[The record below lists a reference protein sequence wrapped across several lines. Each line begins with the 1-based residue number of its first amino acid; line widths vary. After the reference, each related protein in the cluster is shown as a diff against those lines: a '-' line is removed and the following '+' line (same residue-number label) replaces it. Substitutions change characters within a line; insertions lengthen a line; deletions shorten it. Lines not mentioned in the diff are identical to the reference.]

1 MSATLCHGCGQR
13 LEVPAGYAKAK
24 LRCPECGVMC
34 DVPPPEARKGPVK
47 QSAGRAAPTAAPR
60 PAPPVPAVSPEDG
73 LVPLAPEPVS
83 ESRPARPTPPPVPA
97 DDDLIPLAPEPAPAP
112 PPPTL
117 PVDFGT
123 DEDDGKPYRV
133 SGPPEKKCPHC
144 SKRLESDALQCPGC
158 GYDLQAGK
166 KPKKVY
172 EPAERSWEAGW
183 PLHQRRLVFIL
194 GIIIGVALG
203 IPISIASDSW
213 VGGIISWIVFITLGS
228 FLLGTYPRVDLA
240 RNKRGKVT
248 LTKTWRVCF
257 LEQKPIEFNVIEFEG
272 VRTGYARDVSLI
284 DWIAAAVLLPAGIV
298 PGILWWYIFI
308 QRDQHTV
315 ALLREHGYASD
326 ILYRGISEDLAKDM
340 AQEVHEIGGLRYE
353 NG

>member
-1 MSATLCHGCGQR
+1 M
-13 LEVPAGYAKAK
+13 
-24 LRCPECGVMC
+24 
-34 DVPPPEARKGPVK
+34 
-47 QSAGRAAPTAAPR
+47 
-60 PAPPVPAVSPEDG
+60 
-73 LVPLAPEPVS
+73 
-83 ESRPARPTPPPVPA
+83 PPPVPA

-112 PPPTL
+112 PPPP

-144 SKRLESDALQCPGC
+144 GKRLEPDALQCPGC

-183 PLHQRRLVFIL
+183 PLQKRRTVFFLGLILVVPL
-194 GIIIGVALG
+194 GILIGQETE
-203 IPISIASDSW
+203 SW
-213 VGGIISWIVFITLGS
+213 TGMLLSWIVVAGMS
-228 FLLGTYPRVDLA
+228 AFLLGTYPRVDLA

-257 LEQKPIEFNVIEFEG
+257 LEQKPIDFNVLDFEG
-272 VRTGYARDVSLI
+272 VRTDYARDVSLI
-284 DWIAAAVLLPAGIV
+284 DWIVAVVLFVFGIV
-298 PGILWWYIFI
+298 PGIIWWYIFI

-326 ILYRGISEDLAKDM
+326 ILYRGISEDMAKAM
-340 AQEVHEIGGLRYE
+340 AEDLHEIGGLRYE